1 MYDRSSDCL
10 GVDAARKYLF
20 TRKGRSIENIPPSS
34 VALQQ
39 YIKRFCWGQ
48 ALIKLQET
56 PSPTNWGWTRNNGGV
71 WEPFWTSLQQ
81 ASESCN
87 ELIKCGCKL
96 EKDCRGRCKC
106 AKAALSCTALCTC
119 GGQCDRG

>member
-20 TRKGRSIENIPPSS
+20 SRKGRSIEHIPPSYA
-34 VALQQ
+34 ALQQ
-39 YIKRFCWGQ
+39 HIKRAAYQAGFCWGQ

-56 PSPTNWGWTRNNGGV
+56 PSPTNRGWTRNKEGV

-81 ASESCN
+81 ASASCN
-87 ELIKCGCKL
+87 ELIKCGCKS
-96 EKDCRGRCKC
+96 EKRVAEDD
-106 AKAALSCTALCTC
+106 ANVLW
-119 GGQCDRG
+119 QH